1 MWGDLWPL
9 DGGSLTD
16 LPTHF
21 TLKTPISTHFTP
33 KNTLFTHPF
42 THRTM
47 NENFIFIL
55 AILFVGAI
63 LLSAYIL
70 DSAEGEG

>member
-1 MWGDLWPL
+1 MTSGWRQ
-9 DGGSLTD
+9 SNRF
-16 LPTHF
+16 THPF
-21 TLKTPISTHFTP
+21 YPQNTHFTP
-33 KNTLFTHPF
+33 KNTFFTHPF
-42 THRTM
+42 TPKTM

>member
-1 MWGDLWPL
+1 
-9 DGGSLTD
+9 
-16 LPTHF
+16 
-21 TLKTPISTHFTP
+21 
-33 KNTLFTHPF
+33 
-42 THRTM
+42 M

-63 LLSAYIL
+63 LISAYIL

>member
-21 TLKTPISTHFTP
+21 TLKTPIFHQKTPFLPTHLPT
-33 KNTLFTHPF
+33 
-42 THRTM
+42 RTM